1 MDEDSSNAREEPQT
15 LVPSIPIRLVA
26 FLMDLILLSLIGSL
40 IVSYLPSL
48 FGVENELEQLL
59 SRAAELPEQKA
70 PDEGEIARLRNDLHQ
85 FQGKIYL
92 NIFLALTFVS
102 YFLLA
107 EIFCKGKTIGKA
119 TFSLM
124 TVDAGEVSPPSFRQI
139 LIRSLLKGLSITVFE
154 LGLAN
159 FLFCIFNRDKKCL
172 HDLASGTITVR
183 ANPTS
188 QNLKAS
194 PQKP

>member
-1 MDEDSSNAREEPQT
+1 MDEDSSNARQEPQKMA
-15 LVPSIPIRLVA
+15 PSIPIRLVA
-26 FLMDLILLSLIGSL
+26 FLMDFILLSLIGTL
-40 IVSYLPSL
+40 IGFYLPSL
-48 FGVENELEQLL
+48 LGVENELDQLL
-59 SRAAELPEQKA
+59 SRFAEILEQKA
-70 PDEGEIARLRNDLHQ
+70 PDEGEMERWRNDLYQ
-85 FQGKIYL
+85 FQDKIHL
-92 NIFLALTFVS
+92 NFVLGSTFVS

-139 LIRSLLKGLSITVFE
+139 LIRSLLKGLSITVLE

-183 ANPTS
+183 ANPPS

>member
-1 MDEDSSNAREEPQT
+1 MDEDSSNARQEPQM

-26 FLMDLILLSLIGSL
+26 FLMDFILLSLIGML
-40 IVSYLPSL
+40 IGYYLPTL
-48 FGVENELEQLL
+48 LGVENELDQLL
-59 SRAAELPEQKA
+59 SRFAEILQQKA
-70 PDEGEIARLRNDLHQ
+70 PDEGEMERWRNDLYQ
-85 FQGKIYL
+85 FQDKIHL
-92 NIFLALTFVS
+92 NFFLALTFVS

-139 LIRSLLKGLSITVFE
+139 LIRSLLKGLSIAVLE

-159 FLFCIFNRDKKCL
+159 FLFCIFNRHKKCL

-183 ANPTS
+183 AKPPN

-194 PQKP
+194 TPKQ

>member
-1 MDEDSSNAREEPQT
+1 MDEDSSNARQEPQT
-15 LVPSIPIRLVA
+15 MAPSIPIRLVA
-26 FLMDLILLSLIGSL
+26 FLMDFILLSLIGTL
-40 IVSYLPSL
+40 IGFYLPSL
-48 FGVENELEQLL
+48 LGVENELDQLL
-59 SRAAELPEQKA
+59 SRFAEILQQKA
-70 PDEGEIARLRNDLHQ
+70 PDEGEMERWRNDLYQ
-85 FQGKIYL
+85 FQDKIHL
-92 NIFLALTFVS
+92 NFFLALTFVS

-139 LIRSLLKGLSITVFE
+139 LIRSLLKGLSITVLY

-183 ANPTS
+183 ANPPS

>member
-1 MDEDSSNAREEPQT
+1 MDEDSSDAREEPQP

-26 FLMDLILLSLIGSL
+26 FLMDLILLSLIGTL

-48 FGVENELEQLL
+48 FGVENELDQLL
-59 SRAAELPEQKA
+59 SRSEELPEQKA
-70 PDEGEIARLRNDLHQ
+70 PDEGEMERLRNDLYQ
-85 FQGKIYL
+85 FKGKIHL
-92 NIFLALTFVS
+92 HFFLALTFVS

-139 LIRSLLKGLSITVFE
+139 LIRSLLKGLSIAVLE

-183 ANPTS
+183 TSPPS

-194 PQKP
+194 PPKP

>member
-15 LVPSIPIRLVA
+15 LAPSIPIRLVA
-26 FLMDLILLSLIGSL
+26 FLMDFILLSLIGTL
-40 IVSYLPSL
+40 IGCYLPSL
-48 FGVENELEQLL
+48 LGVENEFDQLL
-59 SRAAELPEQKA
+59 SRFAEILEQKV
-70 PDEGEIARLRNDLHQ
+70 PDEGEIERLQKDIYL

-92 NIFLALTFVS
+92 NFFLALTFVS

-172 HDLASGTITVR
+172 HDFASGTITIR
-183 ANPTS
+183 SNSPTK
-188 QNLKAS
+188 NFTNK
-194 PQKP
+194 PQQS